1 MKKKDSSLWMFFES
15 RIRELQIN
23 RQYATAHHYRSTQ
36 HSFRHFFGKG
46 EVSFGQLDHATMLA
60 YNEWLMR
67 RGLRLNTISFYNRV
81 LRALCNAASAKGIHV
96 RKGLFDGLYTRVAE
110 TCKRAVDVHA
120 LQRIQ
125 CLDLSDSLQHELYR
139 DLFLFSFMAQ
149 GMAFVDMAFLRREDI
164 VDRVLQYRRRKTG
177 RLVSV
182 YLEPAMMEI
191 IHRHQRPD
199 SPYLFPL
206 LNSMDERIA
215 YRQYQSTLTRYNH
228 SLKEIAARTGL
239 KHTLSSYVARH
250 SWASTALQC
259 HVPVSIISEAMG
271 HASERTTRI
280 YLNRLQTPAIMR
292 ENRKIIR
299 KLRCMPS
306 YVSPQETIS

>member
-1 MKKKDSSLWMFFES
+1 
-15 RIRELQIN
+15 
-23 RQYATAHHYRSTQ
+23 
-36 HSFRHFFGKG
+36 
-46 EVSFGQLDHATMLA
+46 MLA

-81 LRALCNAASAKGIHV
+81 LRALCNAASARGIRV
-96 RKGLFDGLYTRVAE
+96 RSGLFEGLYTRVAE
-110 TCKRAVDVHA
+110 TRKRAVDVQS
-120 LQRIQ
+120 LQRIRGLNL
-125 CLDLSDSLQHELYR
+125 LDSPRLALHR

-164 VDRVLQYRRRKTG
+164 SDHVLQYRRRKTG

-191 IHRHQRPD
+191 IRRHQRPD

-206 LNSMDERIA
+206 LDSMDERIA
-215 YRQYQSTLTRYNH
+215 YRQYQSALTRYNL
-228 SLKEIAARTGL
+228 SLKEIAGWTGL

-280 YLNRLQTPAIMR
+280 YLNRLQAPAIMR
-292 ENRKIIR
+292 ENRKIIG
-299 KLRCMPS
+299 KLELSSVPMVS
-306 YVSPQETIS
+306 TVSPQETIS